1 MMRVPFTASS
11 LHRLLRSRAA
21 LAVGLSVLVVLVPVL
36 FAVGYLMHQWL
47 LASAV
52 LEQGEPR
59 LARLMGLRN
68 AAQQVRQAREV
79 AESALLTAAYSD
91 EMPADR
97 IGTDLQQR
105 LRTATDSIGVAIS
118 GSQVIE
124 GKTEDG
130 FEQIVVAMSFEAS
143 HGQLQQLLQMLA
155 QQTPTVYVD
164 SLTLAVARRSANS
177 GRLLVQARFCVLRQA
192 S

>member
-1 MMRVPFTASS
+1 MMRAPFTASS
-11 LHRLLRSRAA
+11 LRFLRSRAA

-36 FAVGYLMHQWL
+36 FAAGYLMHQWL
-47 LASAV
+47 SASAA

-59 LARLMGLRN
+59 LARLMGLRD
-68 AAQQVRQAREV
+68 AAQQVREAREA
-79 AESALLTAAYSD
+79 AESALLMAAYSS

-97 IGTDLQQR
+97 AGTDLQQR
-105 LRTATDSIGVAIS
+105 LRTAADSIGVAIS
-118 GSQVIE
+118 GSQVID
-124 GKTEDG
+124 GKTENG
-130 FEQIVVAMSFEAS
+130 FEQVVVAMSFEAS
-143 HGQLQQLLQMLA
+143 HEQLQQLLQMLA

-164 SLTLAVARRSANS
+164 SLALSAARRHANS